1 MTIRSMAA
9 LAAAFVVGLPLGV
22 RAEPAMLKYAFP
34 APPASLLNIWAMTPF
49 AEDVNKASDGTLD
62 LKLFFGPSLATF
74 GNVYDRVTSGVIEV
88 GFGMSGQFGGQFVKS
103 EVASLPFLSE
113 SCYEA
118 SVATWR
124 LYEKGVLAQEYERVK
139 PLGLFHLT
147 SSSFHTTNK
156 PLKTMEDFKGVKFGV
171 TSRTSGQY
179 VEMLGGVA
187 IAMQPSEVYQA
198 LQRGLVGGTA
208 LGWPAVPTFKIEEV
222 TKYHLDVFYTVNPA
236 FVFMNK
242 DAYARLP
249 EKARA
254 AIDRYAGEPYSA
266 RLGKAGDR
274 MDENGREQTRAQ
286 AGHAFTTID
295 AAELERWKKLFA
307 PVIDEWAK
315 ATPDGEKVL
324 AAYRTEIAKIRAEK
338 K

>member
-1 MTIRSMAA
+1 MKFGLLAA
-9 LAAAFVVGLPLGV
+9 LAVTVVAAGPVAP
-22 RAEPAMLKYAFP
+22 RAETVTIKYSMP
-34 APPASLLNIWAMTPF
+34 APPASLLAVWGMAPY
-49 AEDVNKASDGTLD
+49 AQDVNKASDGELD
-62 LKLFFGPSLATF
+62 VKLFYGPSIANF
-74 GNVYDRVTSGVIEV
+74 GNVYDRVTSGVVEV
-88 GFGMSGQFGGQFVKS
+88 GFGMSGQFGGQFSKS

-113 SCYEA
+113 NCAEA

-124 LYEKGVLAQEYERVK
+124 LYENGTLAQEYERVK
-139 PLGLFHLT
+139 PLALFYLT
-147 SSSFHTTNK
+147 SSSFHTTSK
-156 PLKTMEDFKGVKFGV
+156 PLKTMEDFKGVKFAV

-187 IAMQPSEVYQA
+187 VSMQPSDVYQA
-198 LQRGLVGGTA
+198 MQRGLVGGTS

-222 TKYHLDVFYTVNPA
+222 SKYHLDVFYTVNPA

-242 DAYARLP
+242 DAYAKLSG
-249 EKARA
+249 KAKA
-254 AIDRYAGEPYSA
+254 AIDKYSGEAYSR
-266 RLGKAGDR
+266 RLGETTDR
-274 MDENGREQTRAQ
+274 MDADGREKTRAH

-295 AAELERWKKLFA
+295 AAELARWKKLFA

-315 ATPDGEKVL
+315 STPDGEKVL